1 MTPEIQ
7 RLNGSPVIIGA
18 GLAGL
23 MTALHLAPEPVLLL
37 SAAPF
42 GTQSS
47 SGRAQGGLAASLG
60 TDDSPKLHLA
70 DTLAAG
76 DGLCDPGIAERVTRA
91 APAAIEALIR
101 HGAAFDRAPDG
112 VLRLGLEAAHSRRR
126 IVHAAGDGTGRE
138 LMRALAEAARWTPS
152 ITILEGVTAQSLLLA
167 DGEVAG
173 VLARDG
179 AGRPV
184 VFETN
189 RVVIATGGVGGLF
202 PHSSNPLIS
211 CGQGLALAA
220 RAGAL
225 LADMEFVQFHP
236 TVLDGPAR
244 PMPLISEAVRGEGAT
259 LIDESGERFMA
270 GAPGAELAPRDVVAR
285 RVWAHL
291 QAGHR
296 VFLDARSALGPSFQR
311 RFPTIAATCQAAGID
326 PATQAIP
333 VRPAA
338 HYHMGGIAVDGEGRS
353 TVAGLWACGEA
364 ACTGLHGANRLASNS
379 LTEAVVCAAWVAQ
392 SLGGAPARLGRS
404 AKELAMAPM
413 PPADAAPVR
422 AILGEAL
429 GVLRDRAG
437 LEAGVRRLL
446 PLATGSTAAAD
457 PAMVGLM
464 MAIAALRREESV
476 GAHYRTDFP
485 EAPATR
491 RRSTLSLGEALNEA
505 RNLVARPVE
514 RQSERSLEP
523 SLTSG

>member
-1 MTPEIQ
+1 MKPEIQ
-7 RLNGSPVIIGA
+7 RFNGRPVIIGA

-23 MTALHLAPEPVLLL
+23 MTALHLAPEPALLL
-37 SAAPF
+37 SAAPL

-47 SGRAQGGLAASLG
+47 SGWAQGGLAASLG

-76 DGLCDPGIAERVTRA
+76 DGLCDPGIAERVMRA

-101 HGAAFDRAPDG
+101 HGAVFDRAPDG
-112 VLRLGLEAAHSRRR
+112 ALRLGLEAAHGRHR

-138 LMRALAEAARWTPS
+138 LMRALVEAARQTPS
-152 ITILEGVTAQSLLLA
+152 ITILESVTAQSLLLA

-179 AGRPV
+179 AGGTV

-202 PHSSNPLIS
+202 PHSSNPLTS
-211 CGQGLALAA
+211 CGQGLALGA
-220 RAGAL
+220 RAGAV

-236 TVLDGPAR
+236 TVLDGAAR
-244 PMPLISEAVRGEGAT
+244 PMPLVSEAVRGEGAT
-259 LIDESGERFMA
+259 LIDETGERFMA
-270 GAPGAELAPRDVVAR
+270 DAPGAELAPRDVVAR

-296 VFLDARSALGPSFQR
+296 VFLDARSALGPSFPS
-311 RFPTIAATCQAAGID
+311 RFPTIAAACRAAGID
-326 PATQAIP
+326 PVTQPIP

-338 HYHMGGIAVDGEGRS
+338 HYHMGGIAVDGEGRCS
-353 TVAGLWACGEA
+353 VPGLWACGEA

-379 LTEAVVCAAWVAQ
+379 LTEAVVCATWVAQ
-392 SLGGAPARLGRS
+392 SLGGMLARPERRANTSAVPSLPA
-404 AKELAMAPM
+404 
-413 PPADAAPVR
+413 ADATPVR

-429 GVLRDRAG
+429 GVLRDQAG

-446 PLATGSTAAAD
+446 PLATGSTAATD
-457 PAMVGLM
+457 PAVVGLM
-464 MAIAALRREESV
+464 MAVAALRREESV

-491 RRSTLSLGEALNEA
+491 RRSTLSLDEALEQA
-505 RNLVARPVE
+505 RNLVARPIE
-514 RQSERSLEP
+514 RQRERSLEP